1 MQPLDVILAQDH
13 NQILAILEYV
23 RYDFRPEIQQCSIKI
38 MSILRHPLIFPL
50 LALADLVCVL
60 AFAPKRI

>member
-38 MSILRHPLIFPL
+38 MSILRHPLSLIL
-50 LALADLVCVL
+50 LYN
-60 AFAPKRI
+60 